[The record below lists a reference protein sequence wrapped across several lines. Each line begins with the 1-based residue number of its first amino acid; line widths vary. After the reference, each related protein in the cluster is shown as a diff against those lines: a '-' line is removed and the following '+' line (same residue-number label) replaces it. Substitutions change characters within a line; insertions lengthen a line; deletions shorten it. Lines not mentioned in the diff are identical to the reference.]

1 MKEHRIGDLVIEV
14 VSYAAEKPLI
24 QAIRYQVFQ
33 VEQGVDSALEFD
45 GQDEAAIHLLAH
57 LNGEPVGTARIR
69 LLSDQLAKIER
80 VAVLSTCRGQGIGKR
95 LMEEAIVF
103 LNTKDI
109 SEIKINAQLYVKDF
123 YQKLGFEQRGEVF
136 EEAGIPHIEMRL
148 RSLQSPL
155 NQK

>member
-1 MKEHRIGDLVIEV
+1 MKEHRMGDLVIRV

-57 LNGEPVGTARIR
+57 FNGEPVGTARIR
-69 LLSDQLAKIER
+69 LVSDQLAKIER
-80 VAVLSTCRGQGIGKR
+80 VAVLSAYRGQGIGQR

-103 LNTKDI
+103 LNTKGI
-109 SEIKINAQLYVKDF
+109 PEIKINAQLYVKDF

-148 RSLQSPL
+148 RSLHSSS

>member
-1 MKEHRIGDLVIEV
+1 MSGLVIRV
-14 VSYAAEKPLI
+14 VAYAAEKSLI

-33 VEQGVDSALEFD
+33 VEQGVDPALEFD

-80 VAVLSTCRGQGIGKR
+80 VAVLSACRGRGIGKQ
-95 LMEEAIVF
+95 LVEEAIVF
-103 LNTKDI
+103 LNTKNI
-109 SEIKINAQLYVKDF
+109 PEIKLNAQLYVKDF

-148 RSLQSPL
+148 RSL
-155 NQK
+155 

>member
-1 MKEHRIGDLVIEV
+1 MSDLVIKV
-14 VSYAAEKPLI
+14 VSYTAEKPLI

-57 LNGEPVGTARIR
+57 LDGEPVGTARIR

-109 SEIKINAQLYVKDF
+109 PEIKINAQLYVKDF
-123 YQKLGFEQRGEVF
+123 YQKLGFEQQGEVF

-148 RSLQSPL
+148 RSL
-155 NQK
+155 

>member
-1 MKEHRIGDLVIEV
+1 MSNLVIRV
-14 VSYAAEKPLI
+14 VSHAAEKFLI

-33 VEQGVDSALEFD
+33 VEQGVDTVLEFD

-57 LNGEPVGTARIR
+57 LNDEPVGTARIR

-80 VAVLSTCRGQGIGKR
+80 VAVLSNCRGQGVGKR

-103 LNTKDI
+103 LNTKNI
-109 SEIKINAQLYVKDF
+109 PEIKVNAQLYVKDF

-136 EEAGIPHIEMRL
+136 EEAGILHIEMRL
-148 RSLQSPL
+148 RSL
-155 NQK
+155 

>member
-1 MKEHRIGDLVIEV
+1 MSDLVIKV
-14 VSYAAEKPLI
+14 VSYTAEKPLI

-57 LNGEPVGTARIR
+57 LDGEPVGTARIR

-80 VAVLSTCRGQGIGKR
+80 VAVLATCRGQGIGKQ

-109 SEIKINAQLYVKDF
+109 PEIKINAQLYVKDF
-123 YQKLGFEQRGEVF
+123 YQKLGFEQQGEVF

-148 RSLQSPL
+148 RSL
-155 NQK
+155 

>member
-1 MKEHRIGDLVIEV
+1 MSNLVVRV

-33 VEQGVDSALEFD
+33 VEQGVNPALEFD
-45 GQDEAAIHLLAH
+45 GQDETAIHLLAC
-57 LNGEPVGTARIR
+57 LEGKPVGTARIR

-103 LNTKDI
+103 LNTKNI

-136 EEAGIPHIEMRL
+136 EEAGIPHIEMRW
-148 RSLQSPL
+148 RSLQSPS
-155 NQK
+155 NQQ

>member
-1 MKEHRIGDLVIEV
+1 MSNLVIRV
-14 VSYAAEKPLI
+14 VFYAAEKSLI

-33 VEQGVDSALEFD
+33 VEQGVDAVLEFD

-80 VAVLSTCRGQGIGKR
+80 VAVLSNCRGQGIGKR

-103 LNTKDI
+103 LNTKNI
-109 SEIKINAQLYVKDF
+109 PEIKVNAQHYVKDF

-148 RSLQSPL
+148 RSL
-155 NQK
+155 